1 MSETPAGPGLA
12 EYLTIGEAAG
22 VLGVSVWTL
31 RNWDRAG
38 KLKARRHP
46 VNGHRLY
53 RSEELTAVVG
63 SIRSPGGHPPAFDW
77 SDTRESDHFVQF
89 YESDKFLVE
98 AVGGFIGTALEAG
111 DAGIVIATPAHRI
124 GINRHLAARG
134 VDVSAARAEGRLVVL
149 DAADTLDQFM
159 VDGSPDP

>member
-1 MSETPAGPGLA
+1 MSETPAGAGLA
-12 EYLTIGEAAG
+12 EYLTIGEAASA
-22 VLGVSVWTL
+22 LGVSVWTL

-53 RSEELTAVVG
+53 RTEDLTAVVDT
-63 SIRSPGGHPPAFDW
+63 IRSQGDQPPAFNW

-98 AVGGFIGTALEAG
+98 AVGGYIGTALEAG

-124 GINRHLAARG
+124 GIDRHLAARG
-134 VDVSAARAEGRLVVL
+134 LNVPAARA
-149 DAADTLDQFM
+149 
-159 VDGSPDP
+159 DG